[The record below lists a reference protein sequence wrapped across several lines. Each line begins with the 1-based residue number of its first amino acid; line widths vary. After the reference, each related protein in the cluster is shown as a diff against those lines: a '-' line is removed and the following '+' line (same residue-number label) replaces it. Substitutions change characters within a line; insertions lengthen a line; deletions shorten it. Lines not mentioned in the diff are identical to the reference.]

1 MDRSVDESVIY
12 LAGII
17 YRAVLTTNSPES
29 IAKRLEGMIQPNQLT
44 V

>member
-12 LAGII
+12 LAAV